1 MQSIALEVATSGILV
16 DELSKIISQATAP
29 AFLLGAMAGFVS
41 VLLGRLNRILD
52 RGGALIAIRDD
63 DPVTGHLKA
72 EIPLLNRHARLIS
85 KAIEFAVISG
95 VFTTCLVLVAFGSA
109 FLGAR
114 YAYGAAVLF
123 MLAVGFFGVALV
135 YLWVE
140 VKVALRELEVSQ

>member
-1 MQSIALEVATSGILV
+1 MATSGILV

-29 AFLLGAMAGFVS
+29 AFLLGAMAGLVS
-41 VLLGRLNRILD
+41 VLMGRLNRIVD
-52 RGGALIAIRDD
+52 RGSALLAIRDD
-63 DPVTGHLKA
+63 DPVSGHLKA
-72 EIPLLNRHARLIS
+72 EIPLLKRRARLIG

-123 MLAVGFFGVALV
+123 MLAMGFFGVALV
-135 YLWVE
+135 YLLFE
-140 VKVALRELEVSQ
+140 VRIALRELGVSQ